1 MKKRKFPKN
10 TDCPLNKYEKVA
22 LSRMLDELEWKE
34 YQPFKHQS
42 GGFASAEVYRYSEV
56 SIGVELKYGVEG
68 QGNGGVVY
76 TADFDIN
83 RLEMLICM

>member
-10 TDCPLNKYEKVA
+10 SDCPLNKYEKVA

-42 GGFASAEVYRYSEV
+42 GGFALAEVYGYDEDR
-56 SIGVELKYGVEG
+56 IHVELKYGVEG
-68 QGNGGVVY
+68 QGDGGVVY

-83 RLEMLICM
+83 RMEMLICM

>member
-10 TDCPLNKYEKVA
+10 PDCPLNKYERVA
-22 LSRMLDELEWKE
+22 LSRVLDELEWRE

-42 GGFASAEVYRYSEV
+42 GGFASAEVYGYDEWR
-56 SIGVELKYGVEG
+56 IHIELKYGVEG
-68 QGNGGVVY
+68 QGDGGVVY